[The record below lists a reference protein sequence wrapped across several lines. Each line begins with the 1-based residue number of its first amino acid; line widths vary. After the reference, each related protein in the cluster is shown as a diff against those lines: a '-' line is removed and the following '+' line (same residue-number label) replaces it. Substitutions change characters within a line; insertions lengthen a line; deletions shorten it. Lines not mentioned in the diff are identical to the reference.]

1 MTDFGFDPLPP
12 WLRFRP
18 PPEDW
23 PGFRVRSL
31 DGAPDGPGD
40 PLEAEPEQATTT
52 MARTAMAAA
61 RACCDMAPRRSR
73 GRNGSTR
80 RFEAFCPLD
89 GARTFTAMSSGR

>member
-1 MTDFGFDPLPP
+1 MSVAPVACSIAPTPAGEALGELDGRAD
-12 WLRFRP
+12 
-18 PPEDW
+18 
-23 PGFRVRSL
+23 GAL
-31 DGAPDGPGD
+31 DGALDGPGD

-80 RFEAFCPLD
+80 RFGAF
-89 GARTFTAMSSGR
+89 